1 MDKEII
7 TFGDIEVEK
16 HKFRQ
21 YKNQISMFLLGKRVL
36 NILLG
41 MEMLKKCE

>member
-16 HKFRQ
+16 YNLTTTKALFFRGCR
-21 YKNQISMFLLGKRVL
+21 Y
-36 NILLG
+36 
-41 MEMLKKCE
+41 